1 MTEVVSVKFK
11 NNGKAYYF
19 DPDGNH
25 VEAGEDV
32 IVETSKGLEYATCVI
47 GNHYIPDDKIIPP
60 IRPVV
65 RVATDNDKRVAEIN
79 RQREAEAMVI
89 CRQKIAEH
97 GLEMKLVGAECSFE
111 GGKTTFFFT
120 SDGRVD
126 FRELVKDLASVFRNR
141 IELRQIGVRDEAKM
155 LGGIGICGRPFCC
168 SQFLDDFQP
177 VSTKM
182 AKTQSMS
189 LNPAKISGTCGR
201 LMCCLR
207 YEEEAYEDLVKTVPK
222 NGAFVETP
230 AGFGTVTQVNILRGT
245 VKVRLDGEG
254 EAVFKNYSGGEVAV
268 VPGGRPKNGEAP
280 AHVLQRREEP
290 ETPEAEDEPAA
301 EPVAELEEEPRRQS
315 SAPVRRKSSQRRGG
329 AKRGER
335 SEGQRREKAE
345 RGERADSQRRDR
357 REKREGGDERRDRRE
372 KREGGDERRDRR
384 EKREGE
390 QREGAPAYRPKR
402 RRGSRGGRGGSGKT
416 PQQQ

>member
-126 FRELVKDLASVFRNR
+126 FRELVKDLAGVFRNR
-141 IELRQIGVRDEAKM
+141 IELR
-155 LGGIGICGRPFCC
+155 
-168 SQFLDDFQP
+168 
-177 VSTKM
+177 
-182 AKTQSMS
+182 
-189 LNPAKISGTCGR
+189 
-201 LMCCLR
+201 
-207 YEEEAYEDLVKTVPK
+207 
-222 NGAFVETP
+222 
-230 AGFGTVTQVNILRGT
+230 
-245 VKVRLDGEG
+245 
-254 EAVFKNYSGGEVAV
+254 
-268 VPGGRPKNGEAP
+268 
-280 AHVLQRREEP
+280 
-290 ETPEAEDEPAA
+290 
-301 EPVAELEEEPRRQS
+301 
-315 SAPVRRKSSQRRGG
+315 
-329 AKRGER
+329 
-335 SEGQRREKAE
+335 
-345 RGERADSQRRDR
+345 
-357 REKREGGDERRDRRE
+357 
-372 KREGGDERRDRR
+372 
-384 EKREGE
+384 
-390 QREGAPAYRPKR
+390 
-402 RRGSRGGRGGSGKT
+402 
-416 PQQQ
+416 